1 MFLNTLSLSS
11 GHSSLRRCEPSLQ
24 AAFDCV
30 NEVVAGF
37 ERVVELNVQT
47 VKTSLAEHRA
57 LVDAALSARS
67 FSEAIDLHSQQM
79 PAAVK
84 KTFAYWRHVEDISVT
99 TQSGVFAALRDL
111 SGGALQTFGQF
122 ADFAARRSVGDER
135 PDRTGV
141 VLIGQPASGDDD
153 APVAIVDSS
162 GKVVSSDG
170 EQRNLR

>member
-1 MFLNTLSLSS
+1 MFLNTLSSS
-11 GHSSLRRCEPSLQ
+11 QPSLRPCEPSLQ
-24 AAFDCV
+24 AAFDYV

-57 LVDAALSARS
+57 LADAALSARS
-67 FSEAIDLHSQQM
+67 FSEAIDLQSQQM

-99 TQSGVFAALRDL
+99 TQSGLFAAMRDL
-111 SGGALQTFGQF
+111 SGGALQALGEF
-122 ADFAARRSVGDER
+122 ADLAARRSVSDER
-135 PDRTGV
+135 LDRTGV
-141 VLIGQPASGDDD
+141 VLIGRPTSGDDH